1 MIYTFPF
8 KHKEMLLQTVI
19 CYSPTDFLVIY
30 LLIRSIENQK
40 LETVENLFLQTSVL
54 LAHKLV
60 IFSLSYVQVE

>member
-19 CYSPTDFLVIY
+19 CYSPADFLVIY
-30 LLIRSIENQK
+30 LLSFENQK